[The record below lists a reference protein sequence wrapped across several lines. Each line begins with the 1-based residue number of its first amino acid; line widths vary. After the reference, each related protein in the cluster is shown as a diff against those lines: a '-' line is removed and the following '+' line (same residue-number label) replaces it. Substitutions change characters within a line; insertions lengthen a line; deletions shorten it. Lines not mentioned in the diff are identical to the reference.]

1 MVAAA
6 GREHVGSFVDAGID
20 LLLARRFFSCMNRAK
35 LSESGI
41 QTAVLRVRVHIRPK
55 DGNGNGNG
63 SVKAYRHEEANRKS
77 NPPAKIAAEGI
88 VPAMPEARYA
98 YNPHRPPALRFD
110 PAGSPD
116 KLPELLED
124 ARRSAALDQPLEG
137 KLQAQKSIKALEKT
151 RSAKRRELFD
161 AQDAIDEKRD
171 EPIEGTERQ
180 LKHTRAVQT
189 LFTIRWE
196 VR

>member
-1 MVAAA
+1 MWDTDCGTARACAYQATIGCA
-6 GREHVGSFVDAGID
+6 GGPA
-20 LLLARRFFSCMNRAK
+20 
-35 LSESGI
+35 SGKNSKK
-41 QTAVLRVRVHIRPK
+41 VPK
-55 DGNGNGNG
+55 NGNGNGNG
-63 SVKAYRHEEANRKS
+63 KVKAYRHEDAKRKS

-116 KLPELLED
+116 KLPELLEE
-124 ARRSAALDQPLEG
+124 ARRAGALAQALEG

-189 LFTIRWE
+189 LFTIRWGLK
-196 VR
+196 